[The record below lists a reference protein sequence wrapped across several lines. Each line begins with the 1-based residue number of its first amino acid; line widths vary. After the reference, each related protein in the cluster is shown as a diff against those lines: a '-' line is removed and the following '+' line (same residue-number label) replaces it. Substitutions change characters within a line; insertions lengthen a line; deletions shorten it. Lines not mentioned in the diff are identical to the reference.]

1 MSIEPLEKII
11 QLWER
16 DEITEQQAIGKILLW
31 LRHLEIRLRQVEI
44 VQRNADNKPQ

>member
-16 DEITEQQAIGKILLW
+16 GEITEQQAIGKMLLW
-31 LRHLEIRLRQVEI
+31 LRHFEIRLRQVETG
-44 VQRNADNKPQ
+44 QRNADEKPQ